1 MDFSILLNMSLSSY
15 EQQAVMW
22 QEKSNVIR
30 DLLKSLG
37 FEIKEYLTNSGRG
50 TIGWGRWYCYLSNYP
65 KRFAEYSGGQ
75 SWERDKITFYHYYG
89 KPSSKKTFYIEELE
103 PEMIKQWAS
112 DFVKSCKEKQSQIR
126 TWKMQADFCSKED
139 SNDEG

>member
-1 MDFSILLNMSLSSY
+1 MGLNSF
-15 EQQAVMW
+15 EQRAIKW
-22 QEKSNVIR
+22 QEKSNRIR

-37 FEIKEYLTNSGRG
+37 FQVTEYLVNSKN
-50 TIGWGRWYCYLSNYP
+50 TIGWGKWYCYLSNYP

-75 SWERDKITFYHYYG
+75 SWACDKITFYHYYG

-126 TWKMQADFCSKED
+126 AWKMQSDFDSKED
-139 SNDEG
+139 

>member
-1 MDFSILLNMSLSSY
+1 MGLNSY
-15 EQQAVMW
+15 EQRAIMW

-37 FEIKEYLTNSGRG
+37 FQVTEYLTNTKY

-75 SWERDKITFYHYYG
+75 SWNCDKITFYHYYG
-89 KPSSKKTFYIEELE
+89 KPSSKKTFFIEELE
-103 PEMIKQWAS
+103 PEMVKQWAS

-126 TWKMQADFCSKED
+126 AWKMQADFDSKED
-139 SNDEG
+139 